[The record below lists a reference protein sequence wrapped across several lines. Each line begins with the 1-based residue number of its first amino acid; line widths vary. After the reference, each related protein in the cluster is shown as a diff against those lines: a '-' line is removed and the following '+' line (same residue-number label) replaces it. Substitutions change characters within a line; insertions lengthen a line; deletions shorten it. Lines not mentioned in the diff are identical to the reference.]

1 MKKIIGFNSVSS
13 QKLLR
18 SLNRILLEKDL
29 SDLFSYV
36 RIGEEVH
43 FIDMSGPDLVRS
55 VKLALANSRSN
66 IGIFLDLRL
75 LGTREE
81 IEDIVKKYFA
91 PDMLSVSAACSID
104 TIIALRRLLPKTKLV
119 MVSMLPD
126 VSQGEC
132 ESRFGMLPEEKTFM
146 EYSAIRRLYQRKISE
161 KDKPEPF
168 DAVICSASQVR
179 YLKENIINCKL
190 IVEQEKGSPET
201 PGVYQV
207 IKLTSLDKVSS
218 LQEPI
223 VN

>member
-18 SLNRILLEKDL
+18 TLNRILSEKDL
-29 SDLFSYV
+29 SDLLSYV

-81 IEDIVKKYFA
+81 IEDVIKKYFA
-91 PDMLSVSAACSID
+91 PDMLSVSAACSVD
-104 TIIALRRLLPKTKLV
+104 TIITLRRLLPKTKLV
-119 MVSMLPD
+119 MVSMLSD
-126 VSQGEC
+126 VSPAEC
-132 ESRFGMLPEEKTFM
+132 ESRFGISPEEKTFM
-146 EYSAIRRLYQRKISE
+146 EYKAVRRLYQRKISE

-179 YLKENIINCKL
+179 YLKENILHCKL

>member
-1 MKKIIGFNSVSS
+1 MKKIIAFDSVSS

-18 SLNRILLEKDL
+18 TLNRILSEKDL
-29 SDLFSYV
+29 SDLFSHV

-81 IEDIVKKYFA
+81 VEDVVKKYFA
-91 PDMLSVSAACSID
+91 PEMLSVSAACSVD

-126 VSQGEC
+126 VSQREC

-146 EYSAIRRLYQRKISE
+146 EYSAIRRLYQRRISE

-168 DAVICSASQVR
+168 DAVICSANQAR
-179 YLKENIINCKL
+179 YLKENILNCKL
-190 IVEQEKGSPET
+190 IVEQEKGVEIT
-201 PGVYQV
+201 GAYQIIKLKSLEKVSV
-207 IKLTSLDKVSS
+207 IKELAGV
-218 LQEPI
+218 
-223 VN
+223 